1 MNTIFFCFSLFMGI
15 GCDKNDYPTPAPVP
29 YPCLYGACDTS
40 KLNLIWQRPLNS
52 DTSDRSSQMPVIFKD
67 YVVFTGGLADE
78 TMSMLDAKTG
88 NQIWDWK
95 DYLIKDNN
103 NTLSGNG
110 ANSKGILLK
119 NDNLLLN
126 TGNEIYCVNA
136 NNGQTVWTNEV
147 PSRTG
152 HPHFT
157 IIGDDVYHIHEKI
170 VNKSYISSTLVKRNI
185 NNGTW
190 LSVFKQ
196 DSIGKYESSLEMP
209 TLWTA
214 ANGHDILIF
223 QARFINFSD
232 LSGKADRVDVVAYD
246 TKDQQEYFRF
256 ENIDNYNHG
265 STKLPFVL
273 NDKAYIALQ
282 QKVVCIDMLTKS
294 ILWQKDFGSGGN
306 FSSGQPFMFVENKF
320 FVKPD
325 DRRLY
330 QLDPNTGAEIWV
342 DRDNGSGCSDMV
354 YHNGLLYYTCSG
366 NGKIY
371 AIEVATG
378 NKIWAEPSPNKFPN
392 KMNGNRRRSSANIG
406 AGGVAINP
414 TLGYLYTSDYY
425 FGMCLKL
432 PK

>member
-15 GCDKNDYPTPAPVP
+15 GCDKNDYPVPTPIPS
-29 YPCLYGACDTS
+29 CLYGACDTS

-78 TMSMLDAKTG
+78 TMNMLDAKTG

-95 DYLIKDNN
+95 DYLIKDNRN
-103 NTLSGNG
+103 NLSGNG
-110 ANSKGILLK
+110 SNSKGILLK

-147 PSRTG
+147 PNRTG

-214 ANGHDILIF
+214 PNGHDILVF
-223 QARFINFSD
+223 QARFLNFSD

-282 QKVVCIDMLTKS
+282 QKIVCIDMLTKS

-378 NKIWAEPSPNKFPN
+378 NKIWAEPSPNKFAN